1 MNKEQTLELLM
12 LLSAL
17 ESWCYS
23 KAEGFPDHLAERAE
37 VAVDVLKAAL
47 LGGGDA

>member
-1 MNKEQTLELLM
+1 MSKEETLELLM

-23 KAEGFPDHLAERAE
+23 TTNGFPDHLSERVE

-47 LGGGDA
+47 LRDEK

>member
-1 MNKEQTLELLM
+1 MTKEQHLQILM

-23 KAEGFPDHLAERAE
+23 EKHYLPEILAERLGDAIE
-37 VAVDVLKAAL
+37 LLCEEVLK
-47 LGGGDA
+47 